1 MFFLPI
7 HNVIE
12 LVQTLVLNPVSQANA
27 YLISAFINVKAK
39 ERKTIKYSVYT
50 CMILWTLLI
59 LVNLASQPQ
68 RWNATRAQFCYHHS
82 DKVKK
87 AAD

>member
-50 CMILWTLLI
+50 CMIL
-59 LVNLASQPQ
+59 
-68 RWNATRAQFCYHHS
+68 
-82 DKVKK
+82 
-87 AAD
+87 